1 MLDIFGIALSILKVS
16 IARARWGELTEKD
29 ELLVSTSSFGKL
41 MGACYIRTT
50 SLSPW
55 SCNTLE

>member
-1 MLDIFGIALSILKVS
+1 MLDIFGIALCIFKVS

-50 SLSPW
+50 SLSSW
-55 SCNTLE
+55 SCTTLE

>member
-1 MLDIFGIALSILKVS
+1 MNLLNLLKLSIAS
-16 IARARWGELTEKD
+16 ARWGKLTNEDIEL
-29 ELLVSTSSFGKL
+29 VCMAPFGKL

-50 SLSPW
+50 SLSTW